1 MADYLN
7 QYAVLAWDD
16 TAPAGQEYSAYKP
29 LSVLHTDTD
38 VASDAA
44 TASSIA
50 ADLVKLGLIGHK
62 AAKEVVNELPSQAK
76 PALQVKPAQPP
87 AQPRQ

>member
-1 MADYLN
+1 M
-7 QYAVLAWDD
+7 LAWDD

-50 ADLVKLGLIGHK
+50 TDLVKLGLIGQK
-62 AAKEVVNELPSQAK
+62 AAVNEIPSQAK

>member
-50 ADLVKLGLIGHK
+50 ADLVKLGLIGQK
-62 AAKEVVNELPSQAK
+62 AAVNECPSQAK
-76 PALQVKPAQPP
+76 PALQVKPAQRP

>member
-50 ADLVKLGLIGHK
+50 ADLVKLGLIGQK
-62 AAKEVVNELPSQAK
+62 AAVNEFPSQAK

>member
-50 ADLVKLGLIGHK
+50 ADLVKLGLIGQK
-62 AAKEVVNELPSQAK
+62 AAVNEIPSQAK